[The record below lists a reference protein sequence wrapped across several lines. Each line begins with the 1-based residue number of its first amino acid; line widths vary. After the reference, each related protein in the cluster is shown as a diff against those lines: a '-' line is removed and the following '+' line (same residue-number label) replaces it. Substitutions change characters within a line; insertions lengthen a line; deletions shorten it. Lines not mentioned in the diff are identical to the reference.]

1 MSFVISKG
9 NEKCVV
15 YAVDNIDI
23 QIHVVHEVEGDDG
36 QEVCDG
42 RGDQESPRCLPRC
55 PGPDPA
61 LRCPRHPGRTQ
72 AKSQSVSD
80 LAPGHSLV
88 TPVTRSIVTFVTAK
102 YVTTVFLTR

>member
-15 YAVDNIDI
+15 YAVDNIDN
-23 QIHVVHEVEGDDG
+23 HVVDEVEGDDG
-36 QEVCDG
+36 QEVADV
-42 RGDQESPRCLPRC
+42 RGDHSPAPDVS
-55 PGPDPA
+55 PGARARTRHSDV
-61 LRCPRHPGRTQ
+61 PRHPGPTQ